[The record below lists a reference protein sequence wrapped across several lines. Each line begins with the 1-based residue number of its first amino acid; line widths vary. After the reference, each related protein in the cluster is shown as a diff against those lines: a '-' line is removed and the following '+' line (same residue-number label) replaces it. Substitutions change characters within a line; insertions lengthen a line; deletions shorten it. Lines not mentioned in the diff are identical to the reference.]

1 MLKLIKKEILLC
13 LHPTSFIFLSFALLI
28 FVPNYPYEVIFFF
41 SCLSV
46 YFSCI
51 MSRENGDIAFTCALP
66 VKKSVIPLAKI
77 LTAVGLQC
85 ILLLL
90 TGIAG
95 AVKGAVFPVE
105 IFINQAGLSAN
116 IAMLG
121 NCDIGTF
128 NIIFFP
134 LYFKSP
140 EKIGAPFIIS
150 SIFMFLLIS
159 LFIILRWTT
168 PLFSKTLNGLNTE
181 NTLAKSAMFLTGFGA
196 YIVLTAIGC
205 KASMNAFQKVDV

>member
-13 LHPTSFIFLSFALLI
+13 LHPTSFIFLSFALLT

-51 MSRENGDIAFTCALP
+51 MSRENVDFAFTCALP

-77 LTAVGLQC
+77 LAAVGLQC

-105 IFINQAGLSAN
+105 IFINQA
-116 IAMLG
+116 
-121 NCDIGTF
+121 
-128 NIIFFP
+128 
-134 LYFKSP
+134 
-140 EKIGAPFIIS
+140 
-150 SIFMFLLIS
+150 
-159 LFIILRWTT
+159 
-168 PLFSKTLNGLNTE
+168 
-181 NTLAKSAMFLTGFGA
+181 
-196 YIVLTAIGC
+196 
-205 KASMNAFQKVDV
+205 